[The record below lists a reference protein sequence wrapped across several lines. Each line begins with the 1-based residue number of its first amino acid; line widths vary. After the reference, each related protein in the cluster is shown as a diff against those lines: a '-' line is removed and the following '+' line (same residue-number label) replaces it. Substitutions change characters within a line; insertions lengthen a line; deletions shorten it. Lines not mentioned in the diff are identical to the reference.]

1 MPFDHPAETALA
13 KLGPE
18 MVSGIT
24 VQSQGLSTERDLE
37 HQQHEQKDASEQI
50 STTRSQISLPKFS
63 KSDIEL
69 VLDNAEL
76 LSLYYD
82 PVTDDYQHDLR
93 EQLDK
98 ERDFDIVH
106 SLLNDP
112 GHMKKE
118 DSFVPRLDVFFLNC
132 TRESDFQHPEQRRG
146 YEGLIPDA
154 ALLQSRLVVARILH
168 EALRIPLNTTSVYCV
183 RLEKVFGHTMGSMLK
198 ERTCSSFQ
206 VTTINCNISWSHYA
220 KTRQSVAIVRYRLR
234 LHQPQ
239 NLQLRKRL
247 VEYLTEHRSW
257 AAYPMLLVLAAQNVF
272 ETIREDNLE
281 SYSNR
286 TSRLERRT
294 GYTLLVDSSGTVT
307 ADKEFVPA
315 IETAE
320 ASGLAGLLAIN
331 HTYWDELQALADFGL
346 RETKRLLQDFQDT
359 SSPRL
364 CSDLIYITALFE
376 HSSLKYAARRTEAA
390 SLQSRASIQIQ
401 GLFNIIAQREQELS
415 RQLTKASL
423 QLGEATRQIAEDS
436 KRDSTSMKAIAAV
449 TMFFLPGTFVA
460 SLFAMPI
467 FSWSATAGND
477 VISHRI
483 WVYWAVTIPLTL
495 ITFGCFL
502 LWDHLMNKPR
512 YPSMESLQ
520 TSTASKNSLITSKA
534 SPDPPKSN
542 YTSKQ
547 K

>member
-1 MPFDHPAETALA
+1 MPVDHPAETALA
-13 KLGPE
+13 NPGPE
-18 MVSGIT
+18 MVSGT
-24 VQSQGLSTERDLE
+24 KMQSQSLSKERNLE
-37 HQQHEQKDASEQI
+37 HRQHQQKDASEQI
-50 STTRSQISLPKFS
+50 STTRSQPSLPKFS
-63 KSDIEL
+63 KSDVEL

-82 PVTDDYQHDLR
+82 PITDEYQHELR
-93 EQLDK
+93 VQSDK
-98 ERDFDIVH
+98 DRDFDIVH

-112 GHMKKE
+112 GCLKEE
-118 DSFVPRLDVFFLNC
+118 DSFVPRLDVFFIDC
-132 TRESDFQHPEQRRG
+132 TREGDSLYPEERRG

-154 ALLQSRLVVARILH
+154 AMLQSRLEVARILH
-168 EALRIPLNTTSVYCV
+168 DALQVPLHTTSVYCV
-183 RLEKVFGHTMGSMLK
+183 RLEKVFGHTIGSMLK
-198 ERTCSSFQ
+198 GRTCSSYQ
-206 VTTINCNISWSHYA
+206 VTSINCNIAWSHYA
-220 KTRQSVAIVRYRLR
+220 KTRQTVAIVTYRHR
-234 LHQPQ
+234 IHQLYY
-239 NLQLRKRL
+239 LQLRNRL
-247 VEYLTEHRSW
+247 IEYLTEHRSW
-257 AAYPMLLVLAAQNVF
+257 AAYSMLLVLAAQTAF
-272 ETIREDNLE
+272 EIIREDNLV
-281 SYSNR
+281 SYSDR
-286 TSRLERRT
+286 TRCLERRT
-294 GYTLLVDSSGTVT
+294 GYTLLIDSSGTVT
-307 ADKEFVPA
+307 ADKEFDPA

-331 HTYWDELQALADFGL
+331 HTYWDELQALADFAL
-346 RETKRLLQDFQDT
+346 RETQRMLEDLKET
-359 SSPRL
+359 SPPRL
-364 CSDLIYITALFE
+364 RSDLIYITELFE

-401 GLFNIIAQREQELS
+401 GLFNIIAQREQVLS

-449 TMFFLPGTFVA
+449 TMLFLPGTFVA

-467 FSWSATAGND
+467 FSWNATAGND

-520 TSTASKNSLITSKA
+520 AWVVSHQSLIPSGI
-534 SPDPPKSN
+534 SPDPPKSSS
-542 YTSKQ
+542 TPEK